1 MRLLME
7 REAKEAEEL
16 ERKRKE
22 AVRLFLVCFSMSSE
36 ESVTPGSSCLKQR
49 R

>member
-1 MRLLME
+1 ME

-22 AVRLFLVCFSMSSE
+22 AVRLFLVCVSMSSE
-36 ESVTPGSSCLKQR
+36 RVTPGCSCLKQR